1 MTFTPSVILGQ
12 ITGYVGKNF
21 LQGIGY
27 LLNLCAFALR
37 LLRAMVRRPAPGA
50 NHIHRAAIEQ
60 VYFSGAQALPLVI
73 LVAMITGFML
83 MGQFARLS
91 GQYDLGKLTVFLII
105 RELGPIIT
113 ALLVILRTATAVTV
127 EIGHMNLFHEIAAM
141 EASGADPLH
150 RLGVPRMI
158 GITAAV
164 LLLVIVF
171 DIVSIL
177 GGYLFSELITD
188 IPVTNFLKN
197 VGNAVSASDVA
208 VGIVKAVF
216 FGLTISI
223 VCLYQGFRIR
233 TQADSL
239 SYAVSRSA
247 IDASLFCL
255 VVNVLISIVFYLE

>member
-1 MTFTPSVILGQ
+1 MAITLPAILGQ
-12 ITGYVGKNF
+12 ITGYVGRTL
-21 LQGIGY
+21 LQGIRY
-27 LLNLCAFALR
+27 ILNLCAFALR
-37 LLRAMVRRPAPGA
+37 LLRAMFRRPPPGA
-50 NHIHRAAIEQ
+50 NPIHRAAIEQ
-60 VYFSGAQALPLVI
+60 VYLSGVQALPLVI
-73 LVAMITGFML
+73 MVALITGFML
-83 MGQFARLS
+83 MGQFAKLS

-127 EIGHMNLFHEIAAM
+127 EIGHMNLFHEIERM
-141 EASGADPLH
+141 EISGADPMH
-150 RLGVPRMI
+150 RLGVPRVI

-164 LLLVIVF
+164 LLLVVVF

-177 GGYLFSELITD
+177 GGYLVSELISD

-197 VGNAVSASDVA
+197 VGNALSGSDVA

-233 TQADSL
+233 SQSDSL
-239 SYAVSRSA
+239 ALAVSRSA

-255 VVNVLISIVFYLE
+255 VVNVLISIIFYLE